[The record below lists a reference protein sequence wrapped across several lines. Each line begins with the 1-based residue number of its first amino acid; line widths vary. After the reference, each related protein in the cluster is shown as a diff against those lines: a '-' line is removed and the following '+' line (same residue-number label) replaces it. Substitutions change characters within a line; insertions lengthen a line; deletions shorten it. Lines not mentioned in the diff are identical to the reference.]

1 MKTNEAK
8 LVLPVPVYKGLVEHG
23 IQSWLPAW
31 AVRNE
36 DGDWE
41 TPFTYQVGSKTEKR
55 YCFEGFSN
63 VDDEGLRPYAM
74 NIIVGEREPDVREV
88 KLKGDFLFIDG
99 SHSQNFNLAMAL
111 AWANWKFPGIAHY
124 VMWHDCEEEWVLWIP
139 GVSYDEFIG
148 K

>member
-1 MKTNEAK
+1 MKPDEAK

-23 IQSWLPAW
+23 IQAWLPAW
-31 AVRNE
+31 AIRNE

-41 TPFTYQVGSKTEKR
+41 TPFTYQIGSKLEKR

-63 VDDEGLRPYAM
+63 VDDEGLRPHAM
-74 NIIVGEREPDVREV
+74 SIIVGEREPDVREV

-99 SHSQNFNLAMAL
+99 SYSQNFNLAMVL